1 MTQMGIYASFCG
13 SIHGPVDPGEERSG
27 ATIHLHRRRYKVD
40 CGAPEVDCGALN
52 ASGES
57 SVGVLVIG
65 EVRKRVKRVGRDKL
79 KSDEDPG

>member
-1 MTQMGIYASFCG
+1 MALLFRERNAAGPL
-13 SIHGPVDPGEERSG
+13 SISTG
-27 ATIHLHRRRYKVD
+27 RYKVD

-65 EVRKRVKRVGRDKL
+65 EVRKRLKRVGRDKL
-79 KSDEDPG
+79 KYDKDPG